1 MDDQLSLFS
10 LPQSV
15 LCMIF
20 SKWLPIDSVC
30 VLDTAVA
37 DFHMRRVLLENLFTS
52 AEFEFENN
60 MVDDL
65 ESNSSRDGHGFVRWL
80 YKRRISIRE
89 IKLSG
94 WLNVRDEGLGMLSDA
109 SMKVSLDLHFS

>member
-1 MDDQLSLFS
+1 MHDQLTLFS

-20 SKWLPIDSVC
+20 SKWLPVDSVC

-52 AEFEFENN
+52 AEFELENN
-60 MVDDL
+60 TVDDL
-65 ESNSSRDGHGFVRWL
+65 ERNSSRDGHGFVRWL

-89 IKLSG
+89 IKLRG
-94 WLNVRDEGLGMLSDA
+94 WFNVRDEGSEMLSDT
-109 SMKVSLDLHFS
+109 STKV